1 MKSLFTKLKII
12 KVKENFKSSRF
23 SNSSLVVFAII
34 FVAIGGYLI
43 YSSFAATTGLPAG
56 VTLREPDGGK
66 NYYAPFPNHGHLADT
81 NYFPTWLWGQ
91 YNMSSANIAK
101 DKSLGFN
108 GYDQIANQPGTNGEP
123 TNMMD
128 MLSANG
134 LDAFVGRDWP
144 AQYRNTPAAVGYRM
158 TDEPDMC
165 TNCPSAGIQ
174 AMSTYRSQA
183 PADGRIRFTN
193 YGKGVVFWW
202 GDTDASAFVNTSGNN
217 DMFSADVYWFTDPD
231 AEDVSQG
238 SVLYGV
244 SWGSPNPRNLTRDER
259 MRAYNYGLQIEK
271 ERRID
276 ALDGKL
282 QPIYN
287 QIEMARWEVDRGD
300 TTITTDQ
307 MHGAF
312 WQGIIFGARGVDY
325 FPFSWGVSGHVTD
338 SVQRSTDSFWLPIQN
353 QAKADNALAAQ
364 LAPVLNDN
372 FADGYVSVSSGNDA
386 MAKYYAGDN
395 NFYVFAGNKDNA
407 SKTATFTL
415 AGAPSGT
422 VTVINENRTLNVTN
436 GVFTDN
442 FADGNT
448 IHIYRIANNAG
459 GSSDTTPPT
468 VSTTAPTAG
477 STVSGSS
484 VALSANASDNVG
496 VSGVQFKVDGSNV
509 GSQDTTSPYSVTWNS
524 TGVANGSHTITAVAS
539 DAAGNSTTSSSV
551 SVTVSN
557 APDTTPP
564 TVSLTAPTTGSTVSG
579 ASVAVAANA
588 ADNVGVAGVQFKLD
602 GSNLQAEDT
611 TSPYSINWDS
621 TAASN
626 GTHTLTAIARDGA
639 GNSTTSAAVSVT
651 LNNVATNLNIGETNI
666 LASDDSGN
674 GNMLLAQQ
682 TSLGQTAT
690 IQSMSF
696 YVATASGKLRLGIY
710 DASGPSGG
718 PGAKKAETA
727 EITPVTGWN
736 TANVTTP
743 VSLSAGTY
751 WLAYFP
757 NDNNL
762 HFRLDTS
769 SGTHR
774 FYSLT
779 YTTMPAT
786 FSTTPTTGAG
796 HWSLYASLVSGAA
809 GPKSGDINGDNSVNI
824 TDLSLLLSSY
834 GQSTTQCSTN
844 NAYKCDLSS
853 PGDGVVN
860 IFDLSILLSK
870 YGT

>member
-1 MKSLFTKLKII
+1 LAIKKVIIQVKNHISKLNKIRKSKPL
-12 KVKENFKSSRF
+12 KSSRF
-23 SNSSLVVFAII
+23 SRTNLVIFVII
-34 FVAIGGYLI
+34 FASIAGYLV
-43 YSSFAATTGLPAG
+43 YSSFAATITQPPAPVASGKVWQLNFAEEFDGTDYDHNKLTPCFEWNFGDCTSTFNNGYEHYLPSQVQVSNGAGHLVAQPLSPPYPDNPCFNGSCTYKSGLLSTTKKLGSDSSYLYTFTYGYVEASLKIPNTQGFFTAWWMLPTDPNFNWAYEIDILEALG
-56 VTLREPDGGK
+56 HDPTDMEMHYHYNNRSVSYTPNFNAQGK
-66 NYYAPFPNHGHLADT
+66 NGACADLD
-81 NYFPTWLWGQ
+81 YSQAFHRFGVDWEPTFVAFYIDGVKCGQ
-91 YNMSSANIAK
+91 
-101 DKSLGFN
+101 FN
-108 GYDQIANQPGTNGEP
+108 GTAGGTIVNSPMQLILNHMVSVDWQRSVGKPLLNNSLSASLDVDYIRVWQQVPGT
-123 TNMMD
+123 
-128 MLSANG
+128 
-134 LDAFVGRDWP
+134 
-144 AQYRNTPAAVGYRM
+144 
-158 TDEPDMC
+158 PD
-165 TNCPSAGIQ
+165 TQ
-174 AMSTYRSQA
+174 A
-183 PADGRIRFTN
+183 
-193 YGKGVVFWW
+193 
-202 GDTDASAFVNTSGNN
+202 
-217 DMFSADVYWFTDPD
+217 
-231 AEDVSQG
+231 
-238 SVLYGV
+238 
-244 SWGSPNPRNLTRDER
+244 
-259 MRAYNYGLQIEK
+259 
-271 ERRID
+271 
-276 ALDGKL
+276 
-282 QPIYN
+282 
-287 QIEMARWEVDRGD
+287 
-300 TTITTDQ
+300 
-307 MHGAF
+307 
-312 WQGIIFGARGVDY
+312 
-325 FPFSWGVSGHVTD
+325 
-338 SVQRSTDSFWLPIQN
+338 
-353 QAKADNALAAQ
+353 
-364 LAPVLNDN
+364 
-372 FADGYVSVSSGNDA
+372 
-386 MAKYYAGDN
+386 
-395 NFYVFAGNKDNA
+395 
-407 SKTATFTL
+407 
-415 AGAPSGT
+415 
-422 VTVINENRTLNVTN
+422 
-436 GVFTDN
+436 
-442 FADGNT
+442 
-448 IHIYRIANNAG
+448 
-459 GSSDTTPPT
+459 PT
-468 VSTTAPTAG
+468 VSLTAPTAG

-743 VSLSAGTY
+743 VSLPAGTY

>member
-1 MKSLFTKLKII
+1 MFRL
-12 KVKENFKSSRF
+12 FKSYSTKNKKLF
-23 SNSSLVVFAII
+23 LSVF
-34 FVAIGGYLI
+34 FVAILGVVGISLI
-43 YSSFAATTGLPAG
+43 SNGHINAAGCTYT
-56 VTLREPDGGK
+56 
-66 NYYAPFPNHGHLADT
+66 PN
-81 NYFPTWLWGQ
+81 
-91 YNMSSANIAK
+91 
-101 DKSLGFN
+101 
-108 GYDQIANQPGTNGEP
+108 
-123 TNMMD
+123 
-128 MLSANG
+128 
-134 LDAFVGRDWP
+134 
-144 AQYRNTPAAVGYRM
+144 
-158 TDEPDMC
+158 
-165 TNCPSAGIQ
+165 PSAG
-174 AMSTYRSQA
+174 
-183 PADGRIRFTN
+183 
-193 YGKGVVFWW
+193 
-202 GDTDASAFVNTSGNN
+202 
-217 DMFSADVYWFTDPD
+217 
-231 AEDVSQG
+231 
-238 SVLYGV
+238 
-244 SWGSPNPRNLTRDER
+244 
-259 MRAYNYGLQIEK
+259 
-271 ERRID
+271 
-276 ALDGKL
+276 
-282 QPIYN
+282 
-287 QIEMARWEVDRGD
+287 
-300 TTITTDQ
+300 
-307 MHGAF
+307 
-312 WQGIIFGARGVDY
+312 
-325 FPFSWGVSGHVTD
+325 
-338 SVQRSTDSFWLPIQN
+338 
-353 QAKADNALAAQ
+353 
-364 LAPVLNDN
+364 
-372 FADGYVSVSSGNDA
+372 SVS
-386 MAKYYAGDN
+386 K
-395 NFYVFAGNKDNA
+395 
-407 SKTATFTL
+407 
-415 AGAPSGT
+415 
-422 VTVINENRTLNVTN
+422 TLNVPST
-436 GVFTDN
+436 GT
-442 FADGNT
+442 
-448 IHIYRIANNAG
+448 YRIWSRIQVPDSTSNSYYLQVDGGCAINVGDSTAIPANTWTWVNYQD
-459 GSSDTTPPT
+459 GSSATLSSIDLTAGNHDFLLSVRENNVMIDRIILATDTACVPSGLGDNCASGADTTGPT
-468 VSTTAPTAG
+468 VSLTAPTAG

-509 GSQDTTSPYSVTWNS
+509 GSQDTTSPYSVNWN
-524 TGVANGSHTITAVAS
+524 TTTVANGSHTITAVAS

-557 APDTTPP
+557 APDTTAP
-564 TVSLTAPTTGSTVSG
+564 TVSLTAPTAGSTVSG

-626 GTHTLTAIARDGA
+626 GTHSLTAIARDGA

-743 VSLSAGTY
+743 VSLPAGTY

-774 FYSLT
+774 YYSLT

-860 IFDLSILLSK
+860 IFDLSILLSH

>member
-1 MKSLFTKLKII
+1 LAIK
-12 KVKENFKSSRF
+12 KVKIQVKNHITKITRLHKRDSLKSARFKRT
-23 SNSSLVVFAII
+23 NLVIFVII
-34 FVAIGGYLI
+34 FASIAGYLV
-43 YSSFAATTGLPAG
+43 YSSFAATITPPPA
-56 VTLREPDGGK
+56 P
-66 NYYAPFPNHGHLADT
+66 
-81 NYFPTWLWGQ
+81 
-91 YNMSSANIAK
+91 
-101 DKSLGFN
+101 
-108 GYDQIANQPGTNGEP
+108 
-123 TNMMD
+123 
-128 MLSANG
+128 
-134 LDAFVGRDWP
+134 
-144 AQYRNTPAAVGYRM
+144 
-158 TDEPDMC
+158 
-165 TNCPSAGIQ
+165 
-174 AMSTYRSQA
+174 
-183 PADGRIRFTN
+183 
-193 YGKGVVFWW
+193 
-202 GDTDASAFVNTSGNN
+202 
-217 DMFSADVYWFTDPD
+217 
-231 AEDVSQG
+231 
-238 SVLYGV
+238 
-244 SWGSPNPRNLTRDER
+244 
-259 MRAYNYGLQIEK
+259 
-271 ERRID
+271 
-276 ALDGKL
+276 
-282 QPIYN
+282 
-287 QIEMARWEVDRGD
+287 
-300 TTITTDQ
+300 
-307 MHGAF
+307 
-312 WQGIIFGARGVDY
+312 
-325 FPFSWGVSGHVTD
+325 
-338 SVQRSTDSFWLPIQN
+338 
-353 QAKADNALAAQ
+353 
-364 LAPVLNDN
+364 
-372 FADGYVSVSSGNDA
+372 VSSGNVWQLNFDEEFDGTDYDHNKFTPCFDWNFGDCTYSFNNGYE
-386 MAKYYAGDN
+386 KYDPAQITVSGGFARFKAEPMSPTIANSACYQGVCRYKAGLLATSRKNGGDPATSYLYTFKYGYAEASLKIPAGQG
-395 NFYVFAGNKDNA
+395 FYTSWWMLPA
-407 SKTATFTL
+407 ATDFNYPYEIDTL
-415 AGAPSGT
+415 ETLGHDVNT
-422 VTVINENRTLNVTN
+422 MYMTYHYNNRTTEYTPNNTTGKN
-436 GVFTDN
+436 GVC
-442 FADGNT
+442 ADLDYSQAFHRFGVDWEPT
-448 IHIYRIANNAG
+448 FIAWYIDGVKCGQFNGTAG
-459 GSSDTTPPT
+459 GTIAAVPMQLIINQQVSMNWQQSIGKPLLDLTLSSNFDIDYIRVWQQVPGTPDTQAPT
-468 VSTTAPTAG
+468 VSLTAPTAG